1 MMSLKTLFRQCALAV
16 GLAATAVAHAAYPE
30 KPVSVVVGFPP
41 GGTNDIVAR
50 VISAELEKRLGKPFI
65 VENRPGAA
73 SMVSANYV
81 KNAPADGYTL
91 LVIASGGLV
100 VNPAV
105 YAPERVTYD
114 SEKDFTPIA
123 LLATFPFVLV
133 TGPNLANIKT
143 VAEFVEHAK
152 QSKTPLSH
160 GSASSTMELMAR
172 LFAAETGIDFVNV
185 PYKGSGPTATDLTGG
200 HTDFAFLDTAAI
212 IPLVEAGRLQ
222 ALGVTTINRS
232 PALPKVPTIDEA
244 GVKGYDAP
252 IWTGFMAPAGT
263 PPEVV
268 KTLNGALVEILKDP
282 SVIERF
288 AQLGMAT
295 GVADDAALAKL
306 IRSDLARWKKVATDN
321 NIRAE

>member
-1 MMSLKTLFRQCALAV
+1 MSLKSLFRGCALAV
-16 GLAATAVAHAAYPE
+16 GVAASAMAQAAYPE

-50 VISAELEKRLGKPFI
+50 VVSAELEKRLGQPFV

-73 SMVSANYV
+73 SMLSANYV
-81 KNAPADGYTL
+81 KNAAPDGYTL

-133 TGPNLANIKT
+133 TGPNLAEVKT
-143 VAEFVEHAK
+143 VAQFVERAK
-152 QSKTPLSH
+152 SASNPLSH

-172 LFAAETGIDFVNV
+172 LFAAETGINFVNV
-185 PYKGSGPTATDLTGG
+185 PYKGSGPTATDLMGG

-212 IPLVEAGRLQ
+212 IPMVEAGRLQ

-244 GVKGYDAP
+244 GVSGYDAP

-263 PPEVV
+263 SPDVV
-268 KTLNGALVEILKDP
+268 ATLNKALAEILKDP
-282 SVIERF
+282 SVVERF
-288 AQLGMAT
+288 AQLGMST
-295 GVADDAALAKL
+295 GEADAAGLAQL
-306 IRSDLARWKKVATDN
+306 IRSDLARWKKVAADN
-321 NIRAE
+321 NIRVE